1 MLYKNLQ
8 GMNFAFPSEKVGRAP
23 LLPSGDGEKG
33 GTELVPTKKVGQ
45 AAATTLRI
53 GRGGAVDRPT
63 LTSRHGSEPTCL
75 PNWRT
80 G

>member
-8 GMNFAFPSEKVGRAP
+8 GMNFAFPSE
-23 LLPSGDGEKG
+23 
-33 GTELVPTKKVGQ
+33 KVGQ

-53 GRGGAVDRPT
+53 GRGGAVDRPA